1 MEDQKNKPNQATDQT
16 GAKDAK
22 EMQGEGNY
30 DAARKF
36 DADQE
41 AFAADPDKVK
51 RKAREAAE
59 ALDGKEG
66 DELRDAERETGGKG
80 K

>member
-1 MEDQKNKPNQATDQT
+1 MEDQKKKPDQT
-16 GAKDAK
+16 PDQPGAK

-41 AFAADPDKVK
+41 AFAADPEKVK

-59 ALDGKEG
+59 ALDGEEG
-66 DELRDAERETGGKG
+66 DELRDAERKTGDKG